1 MERIL
6 TLRKRIDEIDE
17 KILYLLKERME
28 ICKNI
33 GEIKKEHEIPVRD
46 RSREKKQYKR
56 IMEKA
61 LELGLDPHEV
71 KAVYRKIIAMSIN
84 IQKANQT

>member
-1 MERIL
+1 MEKIL

-28 ICKNI
+28 ICKSI
-33 GEIKKEHEIPVRD
+33 GVIKQEYEIPVRD
-46 RSREKKQYKR
+46 RSREKEQYKR

-71 KAVYRKIIAMSIN
+71 KAVYRKIIGMSIH
-84 IQKANQT
+84 IQKANVT

>member
-1 MERIL
+1 LERIL

-17 KILYLLKERME
+17 KILCLLKERME

-33 GEIKKEHEIPVRD
+33 GEIKKEHKIPLRD

-56 IMEKA
+56 IMEKSS
-61 LELGLDPHEV
+61 ELGLDPREV
-71 KAVYRKIIAMSIN
+71 KTVYRKIIAMSIN